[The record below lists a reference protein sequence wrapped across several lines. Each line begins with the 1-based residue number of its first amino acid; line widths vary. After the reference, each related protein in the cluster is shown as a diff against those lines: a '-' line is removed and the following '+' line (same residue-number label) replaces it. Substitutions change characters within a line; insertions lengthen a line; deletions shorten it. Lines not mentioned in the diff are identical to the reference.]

1 MKNHISLN
9 YTLFIRARSIIH
21 IGGITMNE
29 LLVNNI
35 VDRLSKSA
43 NNVKL
48 PNGLHSSFEITSK
61 RNMSMDFSQFS
72 ESSREHATI
81 DIVVKLLM
89 KRYKNN
95 IRIRKVKNGFYRT
108 CKVHEFYDIDNGE
121 YFISLDPFTFL
132 KLKIN
137 NTDATM
143 NDRSNYMYLREYIF
157 NFYGIYHNFWNKVI
171 FNEIEKCRIKYL
183 RTNNGRVRIT
193 SISDNKHERSY
204 LVDAS
209 MNLLLFDQKIELLNL
224 IKKFLLSK
232 EIYNKY
238 HIPYKLGILLYG
250 KPGTGKTTFA
260 IALSKYLQMPII
272 SVSANSISKEKLDF
286 DNCIIL
292 IEELDLC
299 CSNTILSDERIDNQ
313 SQTNES
319 IIRSILLSI
328 DSIEDGCIIIATT
341 NHIERLDERI
351 IRSGRFDI
359 KVEMKDF
366 TKENAIEFIKKYD
379 EDPDEILKL
388 VDFTN
393 GINPADLQNIL
404 KQKKIKELGLHKED

>member
-48 PNGLHSSFEITSK
+48 PNGLHSSFKITSK

-209 MNLLLFDQKIELLNL
+209 MDLLLFDQKIELLNL

-250 KPGTGKTTFA
+250 KPETG
-260 IALSKYLQMPII
+260 SG
-272 SVSANSISKEKLDF
+272 
-286 DNCIIL
+286 IL
-292 IEELDLC
+292 
-299 CSNTILSDERIDNQ
+299 
-313 SQTNES
+313 
-319 IIRSILLSI
+319 
-328 DSIEDGCIIIATT
+328 
-341 NHIERLDERI
+341 
-351 IRSGRFDI
+351 
-359 KVEMKDF
+359 
-366 TKENAIEFIKKYD
+366 
-379 EDPDEILKL
+379 
-388 VDFTN
+388 
-393 GINPADLQNIL
+393 
-404 KQKKIKELGLHKED
+404 